1 MKKALFPGSF
11 DPFTNGHLDMVERA
25 AKMFDEVIIGV
36 FVNTSKKHLFTVDE
50 KVTLITQAVRHL
62 PNVKVYHQ
70 ENQLTVEIANEL
82 AVQTI
87 IRGIRSVK
95 DFEYERDIA
104 QMNHHLNQEIETV
117 FLLAKQEYSHVSSSL
132 LKEVLYFGGD
142 VSDYL
147 PSVIN
152 EALAGKRENDGL

>member
-1 MKKALFPGSF
+1 M
-11 DPFTNGHLDMVERA
+11 
-25 AKMFDEVIIGV
+25 
-36 FVNTSKKHLFTVDE
+36 
-50 KVTLITQAVRHL
+50 ITQAVRHL

-132 LKEVLYFGGD
+132 LKEVLHFGGD

-147 PSVIN
+147 PTVIN